1 MWLREPLPI
10 EVSRVAN
17 VPIGGQFWDEVA
29 NAPMDI
35 SGYSFSMQIALADG
49 ETAIY
54 SPVVTVTDPISGMI
68 DFTIDGSA
76 LSSVSGAQD
85 IVTLSYQVK
94 AIDFAGKSII
104 AIRGPLIL
112 TPGI

>member
-1 MWLREPLPI
+1 MWLRDPLPI
-10 EVSRVAN
+10 EVSRVAI

-49 ETAIY
+49 MTVIY
-54 SPVVTVTDPISGMI
+54 SPVVTVTDAILGMI
-68 DFTIDGSA
+68 DFTIDGAS
-76 LSSVSGAQD
+76 LSSVSGDQD
-85 IVTLSYQVK
+85 TVNLSYQVK
-94 AIDFAGKSII
+94 AIDFEGKSIV